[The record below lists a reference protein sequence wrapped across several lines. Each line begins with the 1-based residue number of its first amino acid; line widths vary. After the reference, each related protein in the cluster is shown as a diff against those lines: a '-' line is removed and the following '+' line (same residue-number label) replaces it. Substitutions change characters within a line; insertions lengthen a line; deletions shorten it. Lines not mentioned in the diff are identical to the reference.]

1 MGQRDEEMR
10 TKEKF
15 VVGFCAHHD
24 KQHGTDTEIFGL
36 STRQSLQDVGRVVLE
51 YRNLI

>member
-15 VVGFCAHHD
+15 VVGFCAHQQQQGTNTKRERYCSAAHD
-24 KQHGTDTEIFGL
+24 SFEMWGVLFSDLEI
-36 STRQSLQDVGRVVLE
+36 
-51 YRNLI
+51 